1 MCVGRGGGEKT
12 PLPEI
17 CHTYLTM
24 MKLGTVIHYLKKI
37 QKMYESRDTHIE
49 FCWHQ
54 RFFIRN
60 QQILLYQEIQIQ
72 IAFWYIISNSFN
84 FFESLKIVLI
94 KMVTILI
101 MSAKLAAVALLNLR
115 VFWNEGYDVIISVN
129 DVTNKVLSCDSN
141 YIVEKIWLKVW

>member
-1 MCVGRGGGEKT
+1 MCGGGGGEMT

-17 CHTYLTM
+17 CHTYLTT

-94 KMVTILI
+94 KMVTILM
-101 MSAKLAAVALLNLR
+101 MSAKLAAVALLKLR
-115 VFWNEGYDVIISVN
+115 VCWNEGYDVIISVN